1 MGTTIANYRFIA
13 WTLLFLV
20 TSISSKAQ
28 SPAIKKISL
37 NEMQQLFVKNNYQ
50 LIAARFQ
57 VDQAKA
63 DIITAKL
70 FDNPELSYENILY
83 NPETKKFL
91 ETSLA
96 SGQYQGALSQMIK
109 LAGKRNKNIQLAVT
123 GSKMAEYQYFD
134 LMRTLRFDLNSSF
147 YKAYFLQQSAK
158 VYAQQVSSLTLLVNT
173 SEKQLQAGNIAS
185 KDLIRIKS
193 LLYGIKAEYTAVQN
207 NLEDLQTTLKL
218 LTNIPASTELE
229 FAVPPEEPLNGE
241 IKQQTISNLLD
252 SARLNR
258 ADLRWSEADLQYAK
272 DNLRVQKAN
281 AIPDLE
287 ISLTYDLQG
296 SYIQKY
302 TGLGLKLPIPL
313 FNRNQG
319 EVKKAKIAIEAGSN
333 ALMRQESILENE
345 VYNTFN
351 SAVRAE
357 ELYDGVDKNFHND
370 FEKMTVEVIKNFR
383 SRNLSLIEF
392 LDFYD
397 SFKTNTLQMND
408 ILFDRMNAREEL
420 NFVTGSNIFK

>member
-13 WTLLFLV
+13 WTLLFLA

-50 LIAARFQ
+50 LIASRFQ

-96 SGQYQGALSQMIK
+96 SGQYQGALSQMIR

-147 YKAYFLQQSAK
+147 YKAYFLQQSAR
-158 VYAQQVSSLTLLVNT
+158 VYEQQVSSLTLLVNT

-218 LTNIPASTELE
+218 LTNIPASIELE
-229 FAVPPEEPLNGE
+229 LAIPTEEPSNGE
-241 IKQQTISNLLD
+241 IKQKTISNLLD

-272 DNLRVQKAN
+272 DNLKVQKAN

-383 SRNLSLIEF
+383 SRNISLIEF

-408 ILFDRMNAREEL
+408 ILFDRMNTREEL

>member
-50 LIAARFQ
+50 LIASRFQ

-96 SGQYQGALSQMIK
+96 SGQYQGALSQMIR

-147 YKAYFLQQSAK
+147 YKAYFLQQSAR
-158 VYAQQVSSLTLLVNT
+158 VYEQQVSSLTLLVNT

-218 LTNIPASTELE
+218 LTNIPASIELE
-229 FAVPPEEPLNGE
+229 LAIPTEEPSNGE
-241 IKQQTISNLLD
+241 IKQKTISNLLD

-272 DNLRVQKAN
+272 DNLKVQKAN

-383 SRNLSLIEF
+383 SRNISLIEF

-408 ILFDRMNAREEL
+408 ILFDRMNTREEL